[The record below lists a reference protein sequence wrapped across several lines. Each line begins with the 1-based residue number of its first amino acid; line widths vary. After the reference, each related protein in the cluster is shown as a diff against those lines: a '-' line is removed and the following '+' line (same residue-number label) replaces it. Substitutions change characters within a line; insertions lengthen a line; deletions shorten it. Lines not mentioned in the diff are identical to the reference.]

1 MHKGQ
6 RDKGLVRAVNSWGL
20 AASIVNTV
28 VGAGIFAVPAALA
41 ASVGLYAPLAFLVC
55 AIGIGS
61 VAVCWAEGGSRVPT
75 SGGAY
80 GYIETALGPTA
91 AFVAGTL
98 LWTGNS
104 LGSGAVAAALADV
117 AVSVVPHQWMA
128 LTHAAVIVLVLGT
141 IAWINLGGAARGVQ
155 LNEATTVF
163 KLLALGVFLIAGLT
177 AIRAS
182 NFAGTQHL
190 SSSGFGRALILALFA
205 FTGMESPL
213 SASGEV
219 AHPAKSIPRALA
231 MAMLPIT
238 ALYVAIQLVSQ
249 GVLGASLAH
258 SDAPLADA
266 MAAIHPSL
274 RLFIVAGS
282 VASMFGYLSSD
293 ILGTPRMLFAFA
305 REGLM
310 PQALGRVN
318 PRTHAPHIAITCY
331 AALVAAL
338 SISGT
343 FAELAVLSTLA
354 VAIVY
359 MLGSVA
365 AWRLA
370 RRNVAEAGPPLNFR
384 YLTAAMVVALVS
396 MILMIALATRA
407 EIIGLVSVVTASI
420 LIWLVLIRL
429 RKTPVTELGPAA

>member
-1 MHKGQ
+1 MHDGQ
-6 RDKGLVRAVNSWGL
+6 RDRGLVRAVSSWGL
-20 AASIVNTV
+20 AASIINTV

-41 ASVGLYAPLAFLVC
+41 ASVGLYAPLAFIVC

-61 VAVCWAEGGSRVPT
+61 VAICWAEGGSRIPT

-80 GYIETALGPTA
+80 GYIERGLGPMA

-98 LWTGNS
+98 LWSGNS
-104 LGSGAVAAALADV
+104 LGSGAVAAALAD
-117 AVSVVPHQWMA
+117 ATVSMIPRQWMA
-128 LTHAAVIVLVLGT
+128 PAHAAVIVLVVGV
-141 IAWINLGGAARGVQ
+141 IAWINFGGAARGVQ
-155 LNEATTVF
+155 LNEATTIF
-163 KLLALGVFLIAGLT
+163 KLIALGVFLAAGLT
-177 AIRAS
+177 ALHAS
-182 NFAGTQHL
+182 NFVQTQPV
-190 SSSGFGRALILALFA
+190 STAGFGRALILALFA
-205 FTGMESPL
+205 FTGMEAPL

-219 AHPAKSIPRALA
+219 TQPAKSIPRALA
-231 MAMLPIT
+231 MALLPVI

-258 SDAPLADA
+258 SDTPLADA
-266 MAAIHPSL
+266 MAAVHPSL

-282 VASMFGYLSSD
+282 IASMFGYLSSD

-310 PQALGRVN
+310 PRALGRVS

-331 AALVAAL
+331 AALIAAL

-365 AWRLA
+365 AWRLR
-370 RRNVAEAGPPLNFR
+370 RRNFAEAGPPLNFR
-384 YLTAAMVVALVS
+384 YLTAARAIAIAS
-396 MILMIALATRA
+396 MTMMIALATRA
-407 EIIGLVSVVTASI
+407 EILGLVSVTAASV
-420 LIWLVLIRL
+420 LIWFILSRWGRRFRL
-429 RKTPVTELGPAA
+429 PNLPG